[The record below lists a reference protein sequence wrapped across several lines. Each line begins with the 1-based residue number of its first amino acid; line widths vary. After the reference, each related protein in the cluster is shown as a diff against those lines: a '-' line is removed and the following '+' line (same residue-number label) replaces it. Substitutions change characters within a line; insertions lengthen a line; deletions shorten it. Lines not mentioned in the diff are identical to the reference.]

1 MCCPGVVLFLEHLS
15 PLICNFLSPVFG
27 TDLTTV
33 VLLDEKTVPSFLSM
47 CITELESNALDTEGL
62 YRVPGQTSHILE
74 LKEKANHG
82 KILNFMIIKSLPLC
96 VHIHV
101 HIHVHVQNVHVHFF
115 ITSGIFLSFFLFFLS
130 TSPVTSCT
138 FSKSEWLL

>member
-1 MCCPGVVLFLEHLS
+1 MLLATVQIFYLNYNYIL
-15 PLICNFLSPVFG
+15 CNFLYPVFG

-47 CITELESNALDTEGL
+47 CITELESRGLDTEGL

-82 KILNFMIIKSLPLC
+82 KILNLMIIKSLPLC

-101 HIHVHVQNVHVHFF
+101 HVHVHFLSQNGCF
-115 ITSGIFLSFFLFFLS
+115 NIF
-130 TSPVTSCT
+130 
-138 FSKSEWLL
+138 